1 MPLSSPS
8 PGSLAVITGPTAGI
22 GRVFAQRLAARGHAL
37 LLVARDAGR
46 LEALA
51 TELSAAY
58 GVPCRTMVSDLATDA
73 GMEALAQVL
82 AAEPEVGV
90 LVNNAGFGTKGK
102 LHETALDP
110 QMDMLRL
117 HVLAPMR
124 LTHAVLP
131 GMVARGRGWVINNSS
146 VASFLYGPGNANYCA
161 TKAYLTRLTLSLDT
175 ELHRTGVVVQ
185 ALCPGFTHSE
195 FHARMR
201 VDKGRIPSW
210 LWLSPESVVDAS
222 LAACERG
229 GPAVL
234 IPTWRY
240 RLITAVAQWV
250 PHGVRRRMKGLS
262 R

>member
-1 MPLSSPS
+1 MLPS
-8 PGSLAVITGPTAGI
+8 PGSLAIVTGPTAGI

-37 LLVARDAGR
+37 LLVARDAAR

-51 TELSAAY
+51 AELRAAHQ
-58 GVPCRTMVSDLATDA
+58 VACQTMVADLASEA
-73 GMEALAQVL
+73 GMEALAQRL

-102 LHETALDP
+102 LHEAPLGP

-131 GMVARGRGWVINNSS
+131 RMVARGSGWVINNSS

-201 VDKGRIPSW
+201 VDKGNIPSW

-222 LAACERG
+222 LAACANG

-240 RLITAVAQWV
+240 RVITALAQWV
-250 PHGVRRRMKGLS
+250 PHALRRRMRGLS